1 MTIVKHN
8 RPYINNLFDD
18 FFGTFGNEWAALSH
32 PATNIHET
40 ADGFHVELSV
50 PGLNKEDL
58 KVNVENGLL
67 SVSYNKQEATEQ
79 KEYKTIRREFT
90 SKSFKRTFS
99 LNEKINADNV
109 QAKYENGILQVYL
122 PKKDVVKVQPK
133 EITIS

>member
-18 FFGTFGNEWAALSH
+18 FFGTFGNEWNALSH

-40 ADGFHVELSV
+40 TDGFHVELSV
-50 PGLNKEDL
+50 PGLTKEDL

-67 SVSYNKQEATEQ
+67 SISYNKQEVAEQ
-79 KEYKTIRREFT
+79 KEYKTIRREFA

-99 LNEKINADNV
+99 LDEKINADGV

-122 PKKDVVKVQPK
+122 PKKDVVKMPSK